1 MQWLPLSDVVLAV
14 QLQESS
20 TVSVTYLLG
29 SSDSGSFLSRIK
41 I

>member
-29 SSDSGSFLSRIK
+29 SSDSLVLF
-41 I
+41 